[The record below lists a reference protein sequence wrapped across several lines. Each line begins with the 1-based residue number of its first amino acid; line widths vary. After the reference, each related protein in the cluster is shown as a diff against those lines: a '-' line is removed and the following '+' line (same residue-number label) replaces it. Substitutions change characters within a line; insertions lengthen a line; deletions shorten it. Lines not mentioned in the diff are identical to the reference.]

1 MTYICLTVI
10 VGGWT
15 LFWIQVLVQMEQVYA
30 VVVSL
35 VTAGPLGLWT
45 TIRMGVLGWELVL
58 SSLEVFWRP

>member
-45 TIRMGVLGWELVL
+45 TIRMGVLGRELVL